1 MVRHRFRSIFVIC
14 KLQEKL
20 KVLEANVVCSVQ
32 VVARF
37 NEIIT
42 KALLTGAL
50 ETFEKYLVPDEH
62 IDVRHFY
69 AKLETS
75 HHNFTPAQHVVW
87 AFFLVVASLDSEII
101 FYLQKGIP
109 YRDMCFS
116 FAAL

>member
-1 MVRHRFRSIFVIC
+1 MSIFFIC
-14 KLQEKL
+14 KLHMKL
-20 KVLEANVVCSVQ
+20 QVLEANVVCSVQ

-69 AKLETS
+69 AKLGTS
-75 HHNFTPAQHVVW
+75 LHNFTPAQHIVG
-87 AFFLVVASLDSEII
+87 AFFLVWLH
-101 FYLQKGIP
+101 P
-109 YRDMCFS
+109 
-116 FAAL
+116 